1 MEMMRAVTYHGI
13 PFSVNVTNVPRPTI
27 MEPTDVIVRMTLS
40 AICGTDLHIYH
51 GLEGGNPPWVM
62 GHEGL
67 GTVWDVGSAVETLKV
82 GDYVV
87 IPDSVAEYARVPYAQ
102 DTLIPIIVTTNTT
115 SLALEQNL
123 LSLSDIFA
131 TGWQSLDFAGF
142 KPGDSVAVFGAG
154 PVGLLAALAARIRGA
169 SRVFSI
175 DRVGDRLNRAASIG
189 AIPIDFSHD
198 DPVVQIKAYEPH
210 GVSRSVD
217 CVGMEAVNA
226 HNHKD
231 EGVVMR
237 NMIDVTA
244 SGGGI
249 GQIGI
254 YHAQNSTPGA
264 PLASTISPKIVFP
277 ISDFWLKG
285 LSYRAGVVDPKPLG
299 GMLLGLISNDRAFP
313 NFINSSVISIEEA
326 PEYYK
331 RFDAKEE
338 IKVYIR
344 FEG

>member
-102 DTLIPIIVTTNTT
+102 DTLIPINFTTNTT

-142 KPGDSVAVFGAG
+142 QPGDSVAVFGAG

-169 SRVFSI
+169 SRVLSI

-198 DPVVQIKAYEPH
+198 DPVAQIKAYEPH

-217 CVGMEAVNA
+217 CVGMEAVDA

-285 LSYRAGVVDPKPLG
+285 LSYRAGVVDPKPLA